1 MWPRSF
7 SIAAAGVG
15 LSLAC
20 LPLGCSGGGGSAPPP
35 NEPAE
40 TAGET
45 AEDPAASEWML
56 PAGTDLLLA
65 IDGREEP
72 MGAKAQLNVLEG
84 TPTVHLLITGADGAQ
99 DLVILDLEFDGVES
113 SLGPHQGTVGLPD
126 TGYTVS
132 ASLAGRPYHS
142 QAGYIDLSL
151 AEDGSIQGTFNADL
165 AEDPAVAS

>member
-1 MWPRSF
+1 
-7 SIAAAGVG
+7 
-15 LSLAC
+15 
-20 LPLGCSGGGGSAPPP
+20 
-35 NEPAE
+35 
-40 TAGET
+40 
-45 AEDPAASEWML
+45 ML

-165 AEDPAVAS
+165 AEDPAVASDQPLEILPSDQVLGLSGQFMGQWVLRCQSRLPGHRSFILGGDYCESLEF